1 MMMYHL
7 IYNSKLITLSI
18 ITIIISLL
26 SNLIHSKIIHPPDQ
40 YSVDHLF
47 KIADKQKSFVLDS
60 YQIRDAYVN
69 PSIIEDENN
78 NDNFIMVRKH
88 V

>member
-1 MMMYHL
+1 M
-7 IYNSKLITLSI
+7 TLSI
-18 ITIIISLL
+18 ITIITIALF
-26 SNLIHSKIIHPPDQ
+26 NILIHSKIIHPPDQ

-69 PSIIEDENN
+69 PSIIEDEND
-78 NDNFIMVRKH
+78 NDNFIMVRKK